1 MKVKDSDSLY
11 KAMKYSLKLMPR
23 KREAMGQ
30 AGRRKME
37 QELKKEIVVTDTIR
51 ALGHE
56 KD

>member
-1 MKVKDSDSLY
+1 MKDSDSLY